1 MVSGQLSVVSN
12 ASPIETTRYQMDSS
26 ELRAGYEEMSRDAER
41 EAEALEWCEALIGD
55 ALSDPDGENSRSLR
69 SG

>member
-1 MVSGQLSVVSN
+1 
-12 ASPIETTRYQMDSS
+12 MDSS

-55 ALSDPDGENSRSLR
+55 ALSDIDGENSRSLR